1 MKSFIHGYN
10 EGADIS
16 LFNTIYHKSKKD
28 PETGKYG
35 EDSLDIIYYD
45 NLTNEKKVEHIKNP
59 KYTYFMV
66 NDDTTY
72 DTDVLY
78 HIRVDRE
85 YGDTIGGRDVWEL
98 LDGLMYAG

>member
-59 KYTYFMV
+59 KPVAMWGHNCIYPLKLIFS
-66 NDDTTY
+66 
-72 DTDVLY
+72 
-78 HIRVDRE
+78 IP
-85 YGDTIGGRDVWEL
+85 
-98 LDGLMYAG
+98 